1 MHIDTDARLLWQP
14 PARSFQKFQRQGSI
28 SGRIDDEIR
37 LECFH
42 VTVRRSVTDTRG
54 DAGVRFTDDVKDS
67 TSALHFDIRQALHL
81 SAQSQL
87 NQWSRHCVGRPA
99 EFNSR
104 PSILSRDLIQHVKT
118 PIDRHCSSPTQL
130 VAKAGKELDRKSTR
144 LNS

>member
-1 MHIDTDARLLWQP
+1 MLVSSGNLRPEAFRNSNVKDPFPDASMM
-14 PARSFQKFQRQGSI
+14 RSDWK
-28 SGRIDDEIR
+28 
-37 LECFH
+37 CFH
-42 VTVRRSVTDTRG
+42 VTVRRSVTNTRG

-104 PSILSRDLIQHVKT
+104 PSILSWDLIQHVKT
-118 PIDRHCSSPTQL
+118 PIDRHCSSPT
-130 VAKAGKELDRKSTR
+130 
-144 LNS
+144 